1 MAACAAPMKFT
12 EPLNE
17 GQFLKRYKRFFAD
30 LKVNGQTTT
39 AHVPN
44 TGSLKSCLEEGA
56 PCRFSTSADPT
67 RKLPHT
73 LQMIKT
79 SSGWVGVNTH
89 LANDLVW
96 EAWTLGLLPRWKDF
110 DSGQREVKLHAKT
123 RIDLALWKSSED
135 LPAGTKLTPPLIEKS
150 RLHFVE
156 VKNVTLREGGLAL
169 FPDAVTE
176 RGQKH
181 LKELM
186 ELVQKKHTA
195 EILFLVQRD
204 DCQAFAPADHIDP
217 IYGKLLRQAI
227 KAGVQISAYP
237 CELKKEEARLL
248 PRLLPLE
255 I

>member
-1 MAACAAPMKFT
+1 MAACRPSMKFT
-12 EPLNE
+12 EPLSE

-30 LKVNGQTTT
+30 LVVNGQTTT

-44 TGSLKSCLEEGA
+44 TGSLRSCLEEGA
-56 PCRFSTSADPT
+56 LCRFSTSSDPA
-67 RKLPHT
+67 RKLALT
-73 LQMIKT
+73 LQMIQT
-79 SSGWVGVNTH
+79 ESGWVGVNTH

-96 EAWTLGLLPRWKDF
+96 EAWTLGLLPRWKNF

-123 RIDLALWKSSED
+123 RIDLALWKSSEA
-135 LPAGTKLTPPLIEKS
+135 LPTGTKLTPPLLEKN

-156 VKNVTLREGGLAL
+156 VKNVTLREEGMAL
-169 FPDAVTE
+169 FPDSVTE

-186 ELVQKKHTA
+186 ELVSRKHTA
-195 EILFLVQRD
+195 EILFLVQREN
-204 DCQAFAPADHIDP
+204 CQAFAPADHIDP
-217 IYGKLLRQAI
+217 VYGKLLRQAI
-227 KAGVQISAYP
+227 KAGVQVSAYP
-237 CELKKEEARLL
+237 CELKKEEARLV